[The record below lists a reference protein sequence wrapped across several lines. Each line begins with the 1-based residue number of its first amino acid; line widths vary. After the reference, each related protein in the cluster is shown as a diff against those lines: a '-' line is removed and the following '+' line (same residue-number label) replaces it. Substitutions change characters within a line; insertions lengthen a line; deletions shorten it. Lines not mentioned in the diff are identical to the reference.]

1 MIRDITLGQYYNADS
16 VIHRL
21 DPRTKLFISVIFL
34 VDLFLTKNPLYFTLL
49 GVLLILYIGLSRVPI
64 SFILRGL
71 KPVWILLAF
80 SFLMNLFERTGT
92 PVVTVGPIAVTDTG
106 IRNGCFVVLRMIMM
120 ILGTSIMT
128 YTTQPTDLT
137 DGMEQGLGWMR
148 HLGVPVH
155 DIAMMLSIAL
165 RFIPVLI
172 EELNRVMQAQ
182 TSRGASLDEGSI
194 MERIKALVPICI
206 PLFVSATRR
215 ADALAV
221 AMESR
226 CYQGGGRTKLHP
238 LKRSIPDYIAYAIMW
253 IVFFTGVF
261 VMFHAFSA

>member
-16 VIHRL
+16 LIHRL
-21 DPRTKLFISVIFL
+21 DPRTKLFVSVMFL
-34 VDLFLTKNPLYFTLL
+34 ITLFLTKNILYFTLL
-49 GVLLILYIGLSRVPI
+49 AILLALYIRMSKVPFRYI
-64 SFILRGL
+64 VRGL
-71 KPVWILLAF
+71 KPIWVLLAF
-80 SFLMNLFERTGT
+80 SFVMNLFEKTGT
-92 PVVTVGPIAVTDTG
+92 PLLTWGPVTITDIG
-106 IRNGCFVVLRMIMM
+106 IRNGCFVVLRMTMM

-137 DGMEQGLGWMR
+137 DGIEQGLGWLR
-148 HLGVPVH
+148 HFGVPVH

-165 RFIPVLI
+165 RFIPVLV
-172 EELNRVMQAQ
+172 EELNRILHAQ
-182 TSRGASLDEGSI
+182 ISRGADFEEGSLAA
-194 MERIKALVPICI
+194 RIRALVPVCI

-226 CYQGGGRTKLHP
+226 CYQGGARTKLHP
-238 LKRSIPDYIAYAIMW
+238 LKRSVPDYIFYAIMW

-261 VMFHAFSA
+261 VMFHAFL